1 MNKEDKGRVW
11 ACIIYPESVPD
22 WEQRLNDLHIPAY
35 VSPEHVEP
43 GVKMHRHCLM
53 CFPGQKSRTTIKV
66 LTDKLGFVGQEY
78 VYSKPSYMRYLLHD
92 TDAAAADGKIKYSAA
107 AIRCFGGIKDFA
119 EALGEDGVSKYDSI
133 DEMIQWCK
141 DQDCWVFAD
150 LVDYA
155 RTERPDL
162 FRVLVDKNSTL
173 IMNYIKSR
181 CWSQGLGRS

>member
-92 TDAAAADGKIKYSAA
+92 TDAAAAEGKLKYSAKD
-107 AIRCFGGIKDFA
+107 IRCFGGIKDFA